1 MFVKLLK
8 FLKFI
13 MKIQKQFTYAIFLHT
28 QEDFSTCSLC
38 KCNCIG
44 FNKNE
49 LNNTKNTNNSNK
61 IEFGRCFRIRY

>member
-1 MFVKLLK
+1 MFLKLLK

-28 QEDFSTCSLC
+28 QEDFPTCSLH

-61 IEFGRCFRIRY
+61 IELADVSE